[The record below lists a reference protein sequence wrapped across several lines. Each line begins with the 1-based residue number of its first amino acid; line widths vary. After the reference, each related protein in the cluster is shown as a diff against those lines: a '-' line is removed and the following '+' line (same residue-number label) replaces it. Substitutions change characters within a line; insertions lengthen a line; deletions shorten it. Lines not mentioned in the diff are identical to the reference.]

1 LKASLLELERSNDSN
16 LSLNQSIQSNESI
29 NQSNESI
36 NQSNDELGFIWDLLH
51 DEERAIVV
59 ERLIEWL
66 WLD

>member
-1 LKASLLELERSNDSN
+1 MTPIY
-16 LSLNQSIQSNESI
+16 LSINQFNQMNQSI
-29 NQSNESI
+29 NQSNEST